1 MSGAVKSAGSAGMP
15 ALPEHGAREL
25 GRDELVAWGEAFG
38 AALSAPCIIT
48 LDGEL
53 GAGKTTLAQAICR
66 GVGVSE
72 PVTSPT
78 FALVHQ
84 YRGTRAMVFHLD
96 LYRIDS
102 PRDLTNLA
110 WDEIV
115 GANAVVLIEW
125 PERAGPAL
133 PNPDVS
139 ISLVHIANTPDM
151 RRLVW

>member
-1 MSGAVKSAGSAGMP
+1 MIRATVSP
-15 ALPEHGAREL
+15 HGNADL
-25 GRDELVAWGEAFG
+25 DL
-38 AALSAPCIIT
+38 AALSVWGEQFGATLSAPSLIT

-66 GVGVSE
+66 GCGVTES
-72 PVTSPT
+72 VTSPT

-102 PRDLTNLA
+102 PRDLANLA

-115 GANAVVLIEW
+115 GANAVVLVEW
-125 PERAGPAL
+125 PVRAGAL
-133 PNPDVS
+133 LPEPDVA
-139 ISLVHIANTPDM
+139 ISLEHLVGDTTR
-151 RRLVW
+151 RRLAW